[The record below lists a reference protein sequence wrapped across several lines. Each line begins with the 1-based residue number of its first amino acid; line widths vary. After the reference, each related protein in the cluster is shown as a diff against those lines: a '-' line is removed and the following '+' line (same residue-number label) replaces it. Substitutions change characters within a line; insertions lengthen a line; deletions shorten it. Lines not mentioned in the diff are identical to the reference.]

1 VCDADVR
8 TIAETISR
16 LSADKW
22 LAHQIVFR
30 HRHQHG
36 GVPVEPATFHREMVA
51 DFWSDDRY
59 SILLAFRGSGKSTI
73 GEEDIALAAVLRR
86 YHNILIIGASEARAA
101 ERLASVAFELRQNDY
116 LTDHFGD
123 QVGPVWTQT
132 KLVTTHNVCIQA
144 LGRDQDIRG
153 IKFLDYRPDFVFVDD
168 FEDKDNVLTPEG
180 RVKTMRWFL
189 AELLQACDPSRNVRI
204 RATPMNED
212 AVPLRLGREAGW
224 PSKTFPIEY
233 IDEAGMRRA
242 SWPAAFPLP
251 WIDRERRIYERLGE
265 LGVWDREM
273 MCKAVSDSDQ
283 VFRKEMIRVEPRVRS
298 WQACYAMIDPAR
310 TVNQR
315 SATTGW
321 AVWSWLSNRLVV
333 WGADAQLLLPDEI
346 VALGFDIAERFDPVW
361 LGVEQDGLEQFLL
374 QPFRHEMV
382 RRGLYL
388 PLRGV
393 RAPRGKLDFI
403 RGLQP
408 FFANREAEF
417 AQPLPALTEQLLNFP
432 TGRIDAP
439 NALAYALTMRPGL
452 PIYDNFQAEHV
463 VPDAEY
469 ANGRPLFLAANANRA
484 MTAAVLLQVHDG
496 GLTVLA
502 DWVAEGSPA
511 ELVHTIYTDASLF
524 SDTQRFGQAIPTP
537 RSWDEMLKIS
547 GPQQVSL
554 RTPPVW
560 VVPPVHGEKYT
571 NVGLAQAVRALPA
584 EIRFGGDQ
592 PQGAL
597 HLHDLLGKSAR
608 GMPVVEVAGTAK
620 WTLRALSGGYTR
632 ALVRGRLQDHAEE
645 GPYRLLM
652 EGLESFLA
660 IMRAGLAERDEE
672 EDTIQNYATD
682 HLGRRYK
689 TAMPQRDRRI

>member
-1 VCDADVR
+1 MSDADVR

-22 LAHQIVFR
+22 LAHQIIFR

-36 GVPVEPATFHREMVA
+36 GHPIEPAPFHREMVV

-101 ERLASVAFELRQNDY
+101 ERLASVTFELRHNVY

-123 QVGPVWTQT
+123 QIGVVDRQT

-153 IKFLDYRPDFVFVDD
+153 IKYLDYRPDFVFVDD

-189 AELLQACDPSRNVRI
+189 AELLQACDPNRKVRI

-212 AVPLRLGREAGW
+212 AVPLRLAREAGW
-224 PSKTFPIEY
+224 PSRTFPIEY
-233 IDEAGMRRA
+233 IDEGGHRQA
-242 SWPAAFPLP
+242 SWPAAFPLG
-251 WIDRERRIYERLGE
+251 WIDRERRTYERLGE

-273 MCKAVSDSDQ
+273 MCKAVSDADQ
-283 VFRKEMIRVEPRVRS
+283 VFKKEMIRVEPRVRL

-310 TVNQR
+310 TVHQR

-321 AVWSWLSNRLVV
+321 AVWSWLGNRLVV

-346 VALGFDIAERFDPVW
+346 VALGFDIVERFDPVW

-382 RRGLYL
+382 RRGTYL

-408 FFANREAEF
+408 FFAHREAEF

-452 PIYDNFQAEHV
+452 PIYDNFTAEHV
-463 VPDAEY
+463 AAEAEY
-469 ANGRPLFLAANANRA
+469 AAGRPLFLAANATRA
-484 MTAAVLLQVHDG
+484 MTSAVLLQVHDG
-496 GLTVLA
+496 SLTVLA

-511 ELVHTIYTDASLF
+511 ELVHSIYAEASLF
-524 SDTQRFGQAIPTP
+524 ADTQRFGMAVP
-537 RSWDEMLKIS
+537 RPRAWDEMLKIT
-547 GPQQVSL
+547 GPSPISL
-554 RTPPVW
+554 RSPPVW
-560 VVPPVHGEKYT
+560 VVPPVHGERYS

-584 EIRFGGDQ
+584 EIRFGGAEA
-592 PQGAL
+592 QGAL
-597 HLHDLLGKSAR
+597 HLHDLLGRNSR
-608 GMPVVEVAGTAK
+608 GLPVVEVAGTAK
-620 WTLRALSGGYTR
+620 WTLRALAGGYTR
-632 ALVRGRLQDHAEE
+632 ALVRGRLQDFAEE

-660 IMRAGLAERDEE
+660 IMRAGLAETNET
-672 EDTIQNYATD
+672 EDMEQQYATD
-682 HLGRRYK
+682 RFGQRYK
-689 TAMPQRDRRI
+689 TAMPQSRRS

>member
-1 VCDADVR
+1 LSDADVR

-22 LAHQIVFR
+22 LAHQIIFR
-30 HRHQHG
+30 HRHPDG
-36 GVPVEPATFHREMVA
+36 APPFHREMVA
-51 DFWSDDRY
+51 DFWSDHRY
-59 SILLAFRGSGKSTI
+59 SIILAFRGSGKSTI

-101 ERLASVAFELRQNDY
+101 ERLASVAFELRHNDY
-116 LTDHFGD
+116 LTDHFGE
-123 QVGPVWTQT
+123 QIGPNSVDRQT
-132 KLVTTHNVCIQA
+132 KLVTTSNVCIQA

-189 AELLQACDPSRNVRI
+189 AELLQACDPQRKVRI

-212 AVPLRLGREAGW
+212 AVPLRLAREAGW
-224 PSKTFPIEY
+224 PSHTFPIEY
-233 IDEAGMRRA
+233 IDNEGRRQA
-242 SWPAAFPLP
+242 SWPARFPLP
-251 WIDRERRIYERLGE
+251 WIDRERRTYESVGE

-273 MCKAVSDSDQ
+273 MCRAVSDSDQ
-283 VFRKEMIRVEPRVRS
+283 VFKKEMIRVEPRVRS
-298 WQACYAMIDPAR
+298 WQATYAMIDPAR
-310 TVNQR
+310 TINQR

-321 AVWSWLSNRLVV
+321 AVWSWLGNRLVV

-382 RRGLYL
+382 RRGSFL

-463 VPDAEY
+463 VVDAEY
-469 ANGRPLFLAANANRA
+469 AAGRPLFLAAHATRA
-484 MTAAVLLQVHDG
+484 MIAAVLLQVHDG
-496 GLTVLA
+496 SLTVLA

-511 ELVHTIYTDASLF
+511 ELVHSIYTEASLF
-524 SDTQRFGQAIPTP
+524 ADTQRFGMAIPRP
-537 RSWDEMLKIS
+537 RSWDEMLKIT
-547 GPQQVSL
+547 GPQPVSL
-554 RTPPVW
+554 RSSPVW

-584 EIRFGGDQ
+584 EIRFGGAEA
-592 PQGAL
+592 QGAL
-597 HLHDLLGKSAR
+597 HLHDLLGKSSR
-608 GMPVVEVAGTAK
+608 GMPVVEVAASAK
-620 WTLRALSGGYTR
+620 WTLRALAGGYTR
-632 ALVRGRLQDHAEE
+632 ALVRGRLQDFAEE

-660 IMRAGLAERDEE
+660 IMRAGLAEKDET
-672 EDTIQNYATD
+672 EDTEQPYAID
-682 HLGRRYK
+682 RFGQRYK
-689 TAMPQRDRRI
+689 TAMPQRDRRN